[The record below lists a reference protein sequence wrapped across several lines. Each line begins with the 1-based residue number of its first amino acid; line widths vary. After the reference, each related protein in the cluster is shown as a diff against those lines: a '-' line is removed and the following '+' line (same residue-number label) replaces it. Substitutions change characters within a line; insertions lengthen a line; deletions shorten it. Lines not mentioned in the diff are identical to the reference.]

1 MQVHVGDNENYDQVR
16 VQKTLSIEQHL
27 PCDSQFKLDCTLA
40 LLTHKCL
47 SSNITRLQ
55 LVVALPTPLTTH
67 HESRIR
73 AEAVQ
78 PIVHDV
84 GRRVRSLGLYQR
96 VRMGG
101 AGYRR
106 ERGVVKEMRRMA
118 EVEMEMVSSLS

>member
-1 MQVHVGDNENYDQVR
+1 M
-16 VQKTLSIEQHL
+16 
-27 PCDSQFKLDCTLA
+27 
-40 LLTHKCL
+40 
-47 SSNITRLQ
+47 
-55 LVVALPTPLTTH
+55 VALPTPVTTR

-78 PIVHDV
+78 LIVYDV

-118 EVEMEMVSSLS
+118 EMEMELVSRLS